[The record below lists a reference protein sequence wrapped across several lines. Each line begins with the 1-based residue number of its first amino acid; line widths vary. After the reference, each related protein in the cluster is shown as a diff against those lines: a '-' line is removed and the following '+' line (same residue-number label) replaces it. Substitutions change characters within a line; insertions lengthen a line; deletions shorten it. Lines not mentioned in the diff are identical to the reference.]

1 MKGTFSHMAAY
12 IFTGTLGES
21 GQSTDSLTL
30 LILQNKLLPAIPFV
44 FVMNGFI
51 SWNFGFT
58 VFGKHSDLFWN

>member
-1 MKGTFSHMAAY
+1 MKGTFSHVTAH
-12 IFTGTLGES
+12 IFTGES
-21 GQSTDSLTL
+21 GQSTESLTL

-44 FVMNGFI
+44 FEMTGFI